1 MNREYAPVTPRSLL
15 PTKILVVDSDP
26 MIGRLCQNQLK
37 RHNISV
43 LTAQDLGTALY
54 HFNQN
59 KFDVALVEINFRDL
73 PGLVI
78 IQKWR
83 EHKFIEKRQTGFICL
98 ANRELEAKQERLIN
112 ELGDI
117 ELSRKPIPEPKLLPL
132 LSRALTARLLAS
144 SRPETINKRLQT
156 LLEGD
161 LNSQLIALAKS
172 IFQQSDISTQRHIL
186 QGLVESPNCQKYLPV
201 VLGLLA
207 EKPSSSLLQNSAGRL
222 YDRLGRPEMAS
233 KHLEIADQLAPH
245 NIGRLFNLASIY
257 LRAKEPVKAAQKFRE
272 LVELSPEIPDLK
284 FDAMKH
290 ILDAGFQKTATEFGQ
305 RFNPPADVMKHY
317 NNKGVA
323 LSKAG
328 KYVEA
333 LLEYENAIRLL
344 PESKKNS
351 MIYYNMALAHIKT
364 DRPEKFRD
372 AIACLSKSLL
382 IDPFFE
388 KAKIKLADLKAGDPN
403 TSTIDN

>member
-1 MNREYAPVTPRSLL
+1 MNREYGLVTPRNLL

-43 LTAQDLGTALY
+43 LTAQDVGTALY

-59 KFDVALVEINFRDL
+59 KLDVALVELNFRDL
-73 PGLVI
+73 PGLVM

-83 EHKFIEKRQTGFICL
+83 ERQFIEKRQTGFICL

-132 LSRALTARLLAS
+132 LSRALTTKLNAS
-144 SRPETINKRLQT
+144 SRREINNKTLQT
-156 LLEGD
+156 MLGCD
-161 LNSQLIALAKS
+161 SNTQLVALTKS
-172 IFQQSDISTQRHIL
+172 IFQQSDIGAQHYIL
-186 QGLVESPNCQKYLPV
+186 QHIIETPNRQKYLPV
-201 VLGLLA
+201 ILSLLE
-207 EKPSSSLLQNSAGRL
+207 EKPSSSLLQNYAGQL

-245 NIGRLFNLASIY
+245 NIGRISNMASVY
-257 LRAKEPVKAAQKFRE
+257 LKAQEPVKAAQKFRE
-272 LVELSPEIPDLK
+272 LVELSPETPDLK
-284 FDAMKH
+284 YDAMKY
-290 ILDAGFQKTATEFGQ
+290 ILDAGFPKIATEFGEQ
-305 RFNPPADVMKHY
+305 LNPPADVMKHY

-323 LSKAG
+323 LSKVG
-328 KYVEA
+328 KYEEA

-351 MIYYNMALAHIKT
+351 IIYYNMALAHMKT
-364 DRPEKFRD
+364 DRSGKLRE
-372 AIACLSKSLL
+372 AIACLNQSLL
-382 IDPFFE
+382 LGSVNLIV
-388 KAKIKLADLKAGDPN
+388 
-403 TSTIDN
+403 